1 MFRLAAKLESK
12 AAALKGEALQHLFIA
27 LAGSDCREL
36 WTLLVHFFGK
46 GTGFDPFEF
55 LDGAP
60 AIKRPLD
67 LTETDSEDEASEAA
81 SSVTVGSISTTA
93 SLDAEASTSSAPTP
107 APRPVPKAKHVLPD
121 RFPAVDF
128 TDGCI
133 PLSLA
138 DIHHTGI
145 PTGVACNRSGK
156 TTARGASLYICPHA
170 DCGATPYVGD
180 LYGCS
185 LHLRRVHY
193 GTSIMCPYCPNQK
206 YYRASGWKNHMSSKH
221 ATAPWFGASEATQA
235 SLMLKAVQEEVAV
248 PPSSQQPIEFRLPAQ
263 AEISTIPLNPST
275 EEAAPDDSLPFT
287 QDIEEDND
295 PPELSPEQEQELLDV
310 KEEKEECA
318 KPPSPGLEA
327 IQQAF
332 ESAPGDHRAWEYAR
346 NVQGTI
352 MSRYRKGGDPSRE
365 LAVALVEQ
373 DLPSMSGDSSDTP
386 PAKKPK
392 PDDGAPS
399 M

>member
-1 MFRLAAKLESK
+1 MFRLAANLESK

-81 SSVTVGSISTTA
+81 SSVTVGSVSTTA
-93 SLDAEASTSSAPTP
+93 SLDAEASTSSVPTP

-145 PTGVACNRSGK
+145 PTGVACKRSGK

-185 LHLRRVHY
+185 SHLRRVHY

-221 ATAPWFGASEATQA
+221 ATAPWFGASEQTQA
-235 SLMLKAVQEEVAV
+235 SLMLAAIQEDIYV
-248 PPSSQQPIEFRLPAQ
+248 PSSQQPIESRLPTQ

-332 ESAPGDHRAWEYAR
+332 ESAPGDYRTWEYAH

>member
-60 AIKRPLD
+60 AIKCPLD

-81 SSVTVGSISTTA
+81 SSVTIGSVSTTA

-145 PTGVACNRSGK
+145 PTGVACKRSGK
-156 TTARGASLYICPHA
+156 TTAHGASLYICPHA

-185 LHLRRVHY
+185 SHLRRVHY

-206 YYRASGWKNHMSSKH
+206 HYRASGWKSHMSSKH
-221 ATAPWFGASEATQA
+221 ATAPWFGASEQTQA
-235 SLMLKAVQEEVAV
+235 SLMLAAIREDIDV
-248 PPSSQQPIEFRLPAQ
+248 PSSQQPPAPEFHLPTQ
-263 AEISTIPLNPST
+263 EEISTVPLNPST
-275 EEAAPDDSLPFT
+275 EEVAPEESLPYT
-287 QDIEEDND
+287 QDLEE
-295 PPELSPEQEQELLDV
+295 ELSPEQEQELLAAT
-310 KEEKEECA
+310 EEEERA
-318 KPPSPGLEA
+318 APSD
-327 IQQAF
+327 
-332 ESAPGDHRAWEYAR
+332 SRTWEYGR
-346 NVQGTI
+346 NVQGT
-352 MSRYRKGGDPSRE
+352 MRVRYLECDDPSKE
-365 LAVALVEQ
+365 LTTVSTQQ
-373 DLPSMSGDSSDTP
+373 DVPAESGDASDVP
-386 PAKKPK
+386 PAKKSK
-392 PDDGAPS
+392 RDDGATS

>member
-1 MFRLAAKLESK
+1 M
-12 AAALKGEALQHLFIA
+12 KGEALQHLFIA
-27 LAGSDCREL
+27 LAGSDCKEL

-67 LTETDSEDEASEAA
+67 LTETDSEDEASETA
-81 SSVTVGSISTTA
+81 SSITIGSVSTTA
-93 SLDAEASTSSAPTP
+93 SLDVEASTSNAPTP

-121 RFPAVDF
+121 KLPAVES

-133 PLSLA
+133 PTSLA

-145 PTGVACNRSGK
+145 PLGVSCKRSGK
-156 TTARGASLYICPHA
+156 TTARGTSLYICPHA

-221 ATAPWFGASEATQA
+221 ATAPWFGASEQTQA
-235 SLMLKAVQEEVAV
+235 SLMLAAIQEDIDT
-248 PPSSQQPIEFRLPAQ
+248 PSSSQQPPAPEFRLPTQ
-263 AEISTIPLNPST
+263 EEISTVPLNPST
-275 EEAAPDDSLPFT
+275 EEAAPEESLPFT
-287 QDIEEDND
+287 QDLEE
-295 PPELSPEQEQELLDV
+295 ELSPKQEQELLAAAE
-310 KEEKEECA
+310 KEEKTA
-318 KPPSPGLEA
+318 PSD
-327 IQQAF
+327 
-332 ESAPGDHRAWEYAR
+332 SHTWEYGR
-346 NVQGTI
+346 NVQGT
-352 MSRYRKGGDPSRE
+352 MQVRYPKRDDPSEE
-365 LAVALVEQ
+365 LATVSAQQGVPTE
-373 DLPSMSGDSSDTP
+373 SGDASDAP
-386 PAKKPK
+386 LAKKSK
-392 PDDGAPS
+392 
-399 M
+399 

>member
-1 MFRLAAKLESK
+1 MFRLAANLESK

-81 SSVTVGSISTTA
+81 SSVTVGSVSTTA
-93 SLDAEASTSSAPTP
+93 SLDAEASTSSVPTP

-145 PTGVACNRSGK
+145 PTGVACKRSGK

-185 LHLRRVHY
+185 SHLRRVHY

-221 ATAPWFGASEATQA
+221 ATAPWFGASEQTQA
-235 SLMLKAVQEEVAV
+235 SLMLAAIQEDIDV
-248 PPSSQQPIEFRLPAQ
+248 PSSQQPIESRLPTQ

-332 ESAPGDHRAWEYAR
+332 ESAPGDYRTWEYAH

>member
-1 MFRLAAKLESK
+1 MFRLAANLESK

-67 LTETDSEDEASEAA
+67 LTETSEDEASEAA
-81 SSVTVGSISTTA
+81 SSVTVGSVSTTA
-93 SLDAEASTSSAPTP
+93 SLDAEASTSSVPTP
-107 APRPVPKAKHVLPD
+107 APRLVPKAKHVLPD

-145 PTGVACNRSGK
+145 PTGVACKRSGK

-185 LHLRRVHY
+185 SHLRRVHY

-221 ATAPWFGASEATQA
+221 ATAPWFGASEQTQA
-235 SLMLKAVQEEVAV
+235 SLMLAAIQEDIDV
-248 PPSSQQPIEFRLPAQ
+248 PSSQQPIESRLPTQ

-275 EEAAPDDSLPFT
+275 EEVAPDDSLPFT

-332 ESAPGDHRAWEYAR
+332 ESAPGDYRTWEYAH

-352 MSRYRKGGDPSRE
+352 MSRYRKGSDPSRE

>member
-1 MFRLAAKLESK
+1 MFRLAANLESK

-81 SSVTVGSISTTA
+81 SSVTVGSVSTTA
-93 SLDAEASTSSAPTP
+93 SLDAEASTSSVPTP

-145 PTGVACNRSGK
+145 PTGVACKRSGK

-185 LHLRRVHY
+185 SHLRRVHY

-206 YYRASGWKNHMSSKH
+206 YYRASGWKNYMSSKH
-221 ATAPWFGASEATQA
+221 TTAPWFGASEQTQA
-235 SLMLKAVQEEVAV
+235 SLMLAAIQEDIDV
-248 PPSSQQPIEFRLPAQ
+248 PSSQQPIESRLPTQ

-332 ESAPGDHRAWEYAR
+332 ESAPGDYRTWEYAH

>member
-1 MFRLAAKLESK
+1 MFRLAANLESK

-81 SSVTVGSISTTA
+81 SSVTVGSVSTTA

-145 PTGVACNRSGK
+145 PTGVACKRSGK
-156 TTARGASLYICPHA
+156 TTARGTSLYICP

-185 LHLRRVHY
+185 SHLRRVHY

-221 ATAPWFGASEATQA
+221 ATAPWFGASEQTQA
-235 SLMLKAVQEEVAV
+235 SLMLAAIQEDIDM
-248 PPSSQQPIEFRLPAQ
+248 PSSQQPIESRLPTQ

-332 ESAPGDHRAWEYAR
+332 ESAPGDYRTWEYAH

-392 PDDGAPS
+392 PDDGAPL

>member
-1 MFRLAAKLESK
+1 MFRLAANLESK

-60 AIKRPLD
+60 AIKCPLD

-81 SSVTVGSISTTA
+81 SSVTVGSVSTTA
-93 SLDAEASTSSAPTP
+93 SLDAEASTSSVPTP

-145 PTGVACNRSGK
+145 PTGVACKRSGK

-185 LHLRRVHY
+185 SHLRRVHY

-221 ATAPWFGASEATQA
+221 ATAPWFGASEQTQA
-235 SLMLKAVQEEVAV
+235 SLMLAAIQEDIDV
-248 PPSSQQPIEFRLPAQ
+248 PSSQQPIESWLPTQ

-332 ESAPGDHRAWEYAR
+332 ESAPGDYRTWEYAH

>member
-1 MFRLAAKLESK
+1 MFRLAANLESK

-60 AIKRPLD
+60 AIKCPLD

-81 SSVTVGSISTTA
+81 SSVTVGSVSMTA

-145 PTGVACNRSGK
+145 PTGVACKRSGK

-185 LHLRRVHY
+185 SHLRRVHY

-221 ATAPWFGASEATQA
+221 ATAPWFGASEQTQA
-235 SLMLKAVQEEVAV
+235 SLMLAAIQEDIDV
-248 PPSSQQPIEFRLPAQ
+248 PSSQQPIEFRLPTQ
-263 AEISTIPLNPST
+263 AEISTMPLNPSK

-332 ESAPGDHRAWEYAR
+332 ESAPGDYRTWEYAH

-373 DLPSMSGDSSDTP
+373 DLPSMSGNSSDTP